1 MDLFNRPR
9 YHFLPL
15 ANWMNDP
22 NGLIQWEGRT
32 HLFYQHNPNGT
43 ASAQKHWGHA
53 VSDDLAHW
61 IHLPIALAPTPG
73 GPDKDG
79 CYTGCAV
86 NDDGT
91 PTLVYTGVHP
101 QVQCIATSSDGLIT
115 WDKYQGNPVIPS
127 PPEGMETTGFRDPY
141 VWKEEDDWYMVIGSG
156 IEGEGG
162 TALLYRSSDLHDWE
176 YLHPLCTGDIE
187 EDGEM
192 WECPNFFSL
201 EDKHALLVSA
211 LPPGE
216 VLYYTG
222 QYTADHTFEREKV
235 GLLDHGG
242 YFYAP
247 QVLCERGGRHLMW
260 GWIRDG
266 RDEEGQREAGW
277 SGAMTLPRVVS
288 LREDGTLR
296 FRVAPELRLLRGENA
311 HYENVSISPSSQLR
325 PGMEGDC
332 LEILAV
338 LEPADAQRCGIK
350 VRCSPD
356 EEEATSIIY
365 DATAERLI
373 LDRCRTRQNALE
385 GDEERGGPLQLQDDG
400 TLTLHIYL
408 DRSVIE
414 VFGDYRTCLTGW
426 LYPSRDDSLGLRF
439 FAEGEEAELVSL
451 DIWQMQ
457 SMWAE
462 I

>member
-1 MDLFNRPR
+1 MDLRNRPR

-22 NGLIQWEGRT
+22 NGLIHWEGRT
-32 HLFYQHNPNGT
+32 HLFYQHNPHGPQ
-43 ASAQKHWGHA
+43 SAQKHWGHA

-61 IHLPIALAPTPG
+61 THLPIALAPTPG
-73 GPDKDG
+73 GPDEDG

-86 NDDGT
+86 DDEGT

-101 QVQCIATSSDGLIT
+101 QVQCIATSPDGLIT
-115 WDKYQGNPVIPS
+115 WKEYEDNPVIAS
-127 PPEGMETTGFRDPY
+127 PPEGIETTGFRDPY
-141 VWKEEDDWYMVIGSG
+141 VWKEDYRWYMIIGSG

-162 TALLYRSSDLHDWE
+162 AALLYRSSDLRNWE
-176 YLHPLCTGDIE
+176 YLHPFCVGEME

-201 EDKHALLVSA
+201 DGRYALLVSA
-211 LPPGE
+211 LPQRE
-216 VLYYTG
+216 VFYYTG
-222 QYTADHTFEREKV
+222 RYTEDHTFEGEQM
-235 GLLDHGG
+235 GLVDHGG

-247 QVLCERGGRHLMW
+247 QVLRERGGRRLMW

-266 RDEEGQREAGW
+266 RDQEGQQEAGW

-288 LREDGTLR
+288 LRENGTLR
-296 FRVAPELRLLRGENA
+296 YRAAPELRLLRGETTY
-311 HYENVSISPSSQLR
+311 YENVAITPSSQMVPDVR
-325 PGMEGDC
+325 GGG

-338 LEPADAQRCGIK
+338 LRPADARQCGVK

-356 EEEATSIIY
+356 EREATLITY
-365 DATAERLI
+365 DAVEERLI
-373 LDRCRTRQNALE
+373 LDRRKTSLNATVA
-385 GDEERGGPLQLQDDG
+385 GDRRGGPLQLDDEG

-414 VFGDYRTCLTGW
+414 VFGNYRTCLAGW
-426 LYPSRDDSLGLRF
+426 LYPSREDSLGLRL
-439 FAEGEEAELVSL
+439 FAEGGEVELVSL
-451 DIWQMQ
+451 DVWEMR
-457 SMWAE
+457 SMWAD

>member
-1 MDLFNRPR
+1 MDLSNRPR

-32 HLFYQHNPNGT
+32 HLFYQHNPHGT

-61 IHLPIALAPTPG
+61 THLPIALAPTPG
-73 GPDKDG
+73 GPDEDG

-86 NDDGT
+86 DDEGT
-91 PTLVYTGVHP
+91 PTLIYTGVHP
-101 QVQCIATSSDGLIT
+101 QVQCIATSTDGLIT
-115 WDKYQGNPVIPS
+115 WDKYEGNPVIAS
-127 PPEGMETTGFRDPY
+127 PPVGVKATGFRDPY
-141 VWKEEDDWYMVIGSG
+141 VWKEDDGWYMIIGSG
-156 IEGEGG
+156 IEDVGG
-162 TALLYRSSDLHDWE
+162 AALLYRAQDLRHWE
-176 YLHPLCTGDIE
+176 YLHPLCVGEVE

-192 WECPNFFSL
+192 WECPNFFSV
-201 EDKHALLVSA
+201 DGGYVLLVSA
-211 LPPGE
+211 LPRGQ

-222 QYTADHTFEREKV
+222 RYEEHTFERIKK
-235 GLLDHGG
+235 GLVDYGG

-247 QVLCERGGRHLMW
+247 QVLRERGGRRLMW

-288 LREDGTLR
+288 LRGDGAPR
-296 FRVAPELRLLRGENA
+296 YRAAPELRLLRGKFT
-311 HYENVSISPSSQLR
+311 HYENVSITPSSQMIPDVR
-325 PGMEGDC
+325 GDG

-338 LEPADAQRCGIK
+338 LRPADAQRCGVK

-356 EEEATSIIY
+356 EEEATLVTY
-365 DATAERLI
+365 DAIEERLV
-373 LDRCRTRQNALE
+373 LDRRKASRRAIVAN
-385 GDEERGGPLQLQDDG
+385 DERGGPLLLGDEEP
-400 TLTLHIYL
+400 LTLHIYL

-414 VFGDYRTCLTGW
+414 VLGNYRTCLTGW
-426 LYPSRDDSLGLRF
+426 VYPSREDSLGLRF
-439 FAEGEEAELVSL
+439 FAEGGEAELISL
-451 DIWQMQ
+451 DVWEMR
-457 SMWAE
+457 SMWADV
-462 I
+462 